1 MVTTFRLCYTE
12 FMDSQDNQPWAP
24 KDDAPAVGGDVNS
37 VDDNQ
42 QLDTNNKQ
50 NQETPVDDVST
61 NETSTESPAT
71 GVAMDAVMPSSN
83 AIDGQSDSND
93 EVTSINETNTEVT
106 EPVAN
111 NDTESSI
118 PQSVFDD
125 IASAEPT
132 APTFSPFDGVQ
143 DATQT
148 TPTTATTTSASST
161 APVEQANQPTATSQ
175 SQPGQVIQPE
185 PKKKKSGLKIAL
197 FIGIPI
203 LVILLGVFIWYFAI
217 FNEKTNVVKAAMS
230 NLMSQR
236 DNSAKY
242 SLEMSEDDMSV
253 TISGNISYLANGSMS
268 ADADVEI
275 DTGVEMPSSFS
286 NLGSISVIND
296 NKALYIKP
304 SLSDSTQAMISTF
317 ANTYS
322 TNNTDLSVIFDT
334 INDKWIKVD
343 YDLLTSNV
351 ASASSAKGADS
362 LKCIE
367 TVTDKLDDKISR
379 QQLIDSLFDSGVL
392 SVTGVEKDA
401 NGKYYVININQ
412 DKYDEYIDLLVKTN
426 VFNTL
431 SSCLGS
437 DSKGEPLTA
446 ETLKENIDTETIT
459 DTSYKMYISGWNR
472 QVDRIEISGKQG
484 SASFSASLQ
493 YANKIPEI
501 KAPEDAT
508 DIEDAMQELMQKI
521 MLQQSSGR
529 DIEIYTNDEFDVIN
543 TTDDALVGPSLQ
555 DIPTGIISSGFIKAF
570 SDQLKD

>member
-24 KDDAPAVGGDVNS
+24 KNDAPAVGGDVNS

-42 QLDTNNKQ
+42 QLDTNNEQ
-50 NQETPVDDVST
+50 NQETPVNDISA
-61 NETSTESPAT
+61 NEANTENPVT
-71 GVAMDAVMPSSN
+71 GTAMDAVMPSSGTSDEQSN
-83 AIDGQSDSND
+83 SDSGAVNGETTA
-93 EVTSINETNTEVT
+93 EVAAPAASSD
-106 EPVAN
+106 A
-111 NDTESSI
+111 ESSI
-118 PQSVFDD
+118 PQSVFDN
-125 IASAEPT
+125 IASAGPA
-132 APTFSPFDGVQ
+132 APAFSPFGGVQ

-148 TPTTATTTSASST
+148 TSASNTTTVGQT
-161 APVEQANQPTATSQ
+161 NQPITTSQ
-175 SQPGQVIQPE
+175 GQPGQTAQPG

-217 FNEKTNVVKAAMS
+217 YNEKTNVVKAAIS

-242 SLEMSEDDMSV
+242 SLEMSEDDASV

-268 ADADVEI
+268 ADADIEI

-286 NLGSISVIND
+286 DLGSISVIND
-296 NKALYIKP
+296 NEALYIKP
-304 SLSDSTQAMISTF
+304 SLSDNTQAMISTF
-317 ANTYS
+317 ANSYS

-343 YDLLTSNV
+343 YDLLTSN
-351 ASASSAKGADS
+351 ATSASSAKGADS

-412 DKYDEYIDLLVKTN
+412 DKYDEYIDLLAKTN

-437 DSKGEPLTA
+437 NSDGELLTA

-459 DTSYKMYISGWNR
+459 NTSYKMYISGWNR

-493 YANKIPEI
+493 YANEVPEI
-501 KAPEDAT
+501 KAPDDAT

-543 TTDDALVGPSLQ
+543 TADDALVGPTLQ
-555 DIPTGIISSGFIKAF
+555 DIPTGIINSGFIKAF
-570 SDQLKD
+570 SNQLKG

>member
-1 MVTTFRLCYTE
+1 
-12 FMDSQDNQPWAP
+12 MDSQDNQPWAP
-24 KDDAPAVGGDVNS
+24 KNDAPAVGGDVNS

-50 NQETPVDDVST
+50 NPETPVDDVSA
-61 NETSTESPAT
+61 NEANTENPVT
-71 GVAMDAVMPSSN
+71 GIAMDAVMPSSGPS
-83 AIDGQSDSND
+83 DEQSSSDSGAVNGETAA
-93 EVTSINETNTEVT
+93 EVATPAASSD
-106 EPVAN
+106 A
-111 NDTESSI
+111 ESPI
-118 PQSVFDD
+118 PQSVFDN
-125 IASAEPT
+125 IASAGPAT
-132 APTFSPFDGVQ
+132 PAFSPFGGVQ
-143 DATQT
+143 DAAQ
-148 TPTTATTTSASST
+148 TTSASNTTTVGQTS
-161 APVEQANQPTATSQ
+161 QPITTSQ
-175 SQPGQVIQPE
+175 SQPSQTTQPE

-217 FNEKTNVVKAAMS
+217 YNEKTNVVKAAMS

-242 SLEMSEDDMSV
+242 SLEMSEDDASV

-268 ADADVEI
+268 ADANIEI

-286 NLGSISVIND
+286 DLGSISVIND

-304 SLSDSTQAMISTF
+304 SLSDNTQAMISTF
-317 ANTYS
+317 ANSYS

-343 YDLLTSNV
+343 YDLLTSN
-351 ASASSAKGADS
+351 ATSASSAKGADS

-437 DSKGEPLTA
+437 NSNGELLTA
-446 ETLKENIDTETIT
+446 ETLKKNIDTETIT
-459 DTSYKMYISGWNR
+459 NTSYKMYISGWNR

-493 YANKIPEI
+493 YANKVPEI

-529 DIEIYTNDEFDVIN
+529 DIEIYTNDELDVIN
-543 TTDDALVGPSLQ
+543 TADDALVGPTLQ
-555 DIPTGIISSGFIKAF
+555 DIPTGIINSGFIKAF

>member
-24 KDDAPAVGGDVNS
+24 KNDAPAVGGDVNS

-50 NQETPVDDVST
+50 NPETPVDDVSA
-61 NETSTESPAT
+61 NEANTENPVT
-71 GVAMDAVMPSSN
+71 GIAMDAVMPSSGPS
-83 AIDGQSDSND
+83 DEQSSSDSGAVNGETAA
-93 EVTSINETNTEVT
+93 EVATPAASSD
-106 EPVAN
+106 A
-111 NDTESSI
+111 ESPI
-118 PQSVFDD
+118 PQSVFDN
-125 IASAEPT
+125 IASAGPAT
-132 APTFSPFDGVQ
+132 PAFSPFGGVQ
-143 DATQT
+143 DAAQ
-148 TPTTATTTSASST
+148 TTSASNTTTVGQTS
-161 APVEQANQPTATSQ
+161 QPITTSQ
-175 SQPGQVIQPE
+175 SQPSQTTQPE

-217 FNEKTNVVKAAMS
+217 YNEKTNVVKAAMS

-242 SLEMSEDDMSV
+242 SLEMSEDDASV

-268 ADADVEI
+268 ADANIEI

-286 NLGSISVIND
+286 DLGSISVIND

-304 SLSDSTQAMISTF
+304 LLSDNTQAMISTF
-317 ANTYS
+317 ANSYS

-343 YDLLTSNV
+343 YDLLTSN
-351 ASASSAKGADS
+351 ATSASSAKGADS

-437 DSKGEPLTA
+437 NSNGELLTA
-446 ETLKENIDTETIT
+446 ETLKKNIDTETIT
-459 DTSYKMYISGWNR
+459 NTSYKMYISGWNR

-493 YANKIPEI
+493 YANKVPEI

-529 DIEIYTNDEFDVIN
+529 DIEIYTNDELDVIN
-543 TTDDALVGPSLQ
+543 TADDALVGPTLQ
-555 DIPTGIISSGFIKAF
+555 DIPTGIINSGFIKAF

>member
-24 KDDAPAVGGDVNS
+24 KNDAPAVGGDVNS

-42 QLDTNNKQ
+42 QLDTNNEQ
-50 NQETPVDDVST
+50 NPETPVDDVSA
-61 NETSTESPAT
+61 NEANTENPVT
-71 GVAMDAVMPSSN
+71 GIAIDAVMPSSGTSN
-83 AIDGQSDSND
+83 EQSNSDSGAVNGETTA
-93 EVTSINETNTEVT
+93 EVAAPAASSG
-106 EPVAN
+106 A
-111 NDTESSI
+111 ESSI
-118 PQSVFDD
+118 PQSVFDN
-125 IASAEPT
+125 IASTGPATP
-132 APTFSPFDGVQ
+132 AFSPFGGVQ
-143 DATQT
+143 DAAQT
-148 TPTTATTTSASST
+148 TPAATTATVGQTSQPITTS
-161 APVEQANQPTATSQ
+161 QG
-175 SQPGQVIQPE
+175 QPGQTAQPE
-185 PKKKKSGLKIAL
+185 PRKKKSGLKIAL

-217 FNEKTNVVKAAMS
+217 YNEKTNVVKAAMS

-268 ADADVEI
+268 ADADIEI

-286 NLGSISVIND
+286 DLGSISVIND

-304 SLSDSTQAMISTF
+304 SLSDNTQAMISTF
-317 ANTYS
+317 ANSYS

-343 YDLLTSNV
+343 YDLLTSN
-351 ASASSAKGADS
+351 ATSASSAKGADS

-367 TVTDKLDDKISR
+367 TVTNKLDDKISR

-392 SVTGVEKDA
+392 SVAGVEKDA

-426 VFNTL
+426 VFNAL

-437 DSKGEPLTA
+437 NSDGELLTA

-459 DTSYKMYISGWNR
+459 NTSYKMYISGWNR

-493 YANKIPEI
+493 YANKVPEI

-508 DIEDAMQELMQKI
+508 DIEDAMQELMQKM
-521 MLQQSSGR
+521 MLQQSSKR
-529 DIEIYTNDEFDVIN
+529 DIEIYTNNEFDVIN
-543 TTDDALVGPSLQ
+543 TADDALIGPTLQ
-555 DIPTGIISSGFIKAF
+555 DIPTGIINSGFIKAF
-570 SDQLKD
+570 SNQLKD

>member
-42 QLDTNNKQ
+42 QSDTNNEQ
-50 NQETPVDDVST
+50 SQESSVDNVST
-61 NETSTESPAT
+61 GEASTENPAT
-71 GVAMDAVMPSSN
+71 GVAMDAVMPSSSTS
-83 AIDGQSDSND
+83 DEQSSSDSGAVNGETTA
-93 EVTSINETNTEVT
+93 EVAAPATSSD
-106 EPVAN
+106 A
-111 NDTESSI
+111 ESSI
-118 PQSVFDD
+118 PQSVFDN
-125 IASAEPT
+125 IASAGPAT
-132 APTFSPFDGVQ
+132 PAFSPFGGVQ
-143 DATQT
+143 DVAQT
-148 TPTTATTTSASST
+148 TPTATTTT
-161 APVEQANQPTATSQ
+161 VEQTSQ
-175 SQPGQVIQPE
+175 PITTSQGQPGQTAQPE
-185 PKKKKSGLKIAL
+185 PEKKKSGLKIAL
-197 FIGIPI
+197 FISIPI

-217 FNEKTNVVKAAMS
+217 FNEKTNVVKAAIS

-268 ADADVEI
+268 ADANIEI
-275 DTGVEMPSSFS
+275 DTGVEMPSSFGD
-286 NLGSISVIND
+286 LGSISVIND
-296 NKALYIKP
+296 NEALYIKP
-304 SLSDSTQAMISTF
+304 SLSDNTQAMISTF
-317 ANTYS
+317 ANSYS

-412 DKYDEYIDLLVKTN
+412 DKYDEYIDLLAKTN

-437 DSKGEPLTA
+437 NSDGELLTA
-446 ETLKENIDTETIT
+446 ETLKENI
-459 DTSYKMYISGWNR
+459 
-472 QVDRIEISGKQG
+472 
-484 SASFSASLQ
+484 
-493 YANKIPEI
+493 
-501 KAPEDAT
+501 
-508 DIEDAMQELMQKI
+508 
-521 MLQQSSGR
+521 
-529 DIEIYTNDEFDVIN
+529 
-543 TTDDALVGPSLQ
+543 
-555 DIPTGIISSGFIKAF
+555 GIAKSTVSR
-570 SDQLKD
+570 

>member
-1 MVTTFRLCYTE
+1 
-12 FMDSQDNQPWAP
+12 MDSQDNQPWAP

-42 QLDTNNKQ
+42 QSDTNNEQ
-50 NQETPVDDVST
+50 NQEASVDDALT
-61 NETSTESPAT
+61 NETGAESPAT

-93 EVTSINETNTEVT
+93 EATSVNETNTEVA
-106 EPVAN
+106 EPVTN
-111 NDTESSI
+111 NDAESSI

-132 APTFSPFDGVQ
+132 APTFSPFGGVQ

-148 TPTTATTTSASST
+148 TPATATSASST
-161 APVEQANQPTATSQ
+161 APVEQTNQPTAAPQGQPSQ
-175 SQPGQVIQPE
+175 AIQPE

-197 FIGIPI
+197 FIGIPLLAI
-203 LVILLGVFIWYFAI
+203 LIGVLIWYFAI

-236 DNSAKY
+236 DNSAEY
-242 SLEMSEDDMSV
+242 SLKMSEDDMSV

-268 ADADVEI
+268 ADANVKL
-275 DTGVEMPSSFS
+275 DTGVEMPSS
-286 NLGSISVIND
+286 LGDLGGVSIIND
-296 NKALYIKP
+296 DNAIYIKP
-304 SLSDSTQAMISTF
+304 SLSKNTQAMISTF
-317 ANTYS
+317 AANYSSVGGVNT
-322 TNNTDLSVIFDT
+322 NVVFDT
-334 INDKWIKVD
+334 INDKWIKID
-343 YDLLTSNV
+343 HDLLASNTISTS
-351 ASASSAKGADS
+351 STDGADS
-362 LKCIE
+362 LKCVE
-367 TVTDKLDDKISR
+367 AVTDKLDDKISR
-379 QQLIDSLFDSGVL
+379 QQLINSLFDSGVL

-412 DKYDEYIDLLVKTN
+412 DKYDEYIDLLAKTN
-426 VFNTL
+426 IFNTL

-437 DSKGEPLTA
+437 DSNGEPLTA
-446 ETLKENIDTETIT
+446 KTLKENIDTETIT

-472 QVDRIEISGKQG
+472 QVDRIEISGKQ
-484 SASFSASLQ
+484 ASSSFNATIQ
-493 YANKIPEI
+493 YANEVPEI

-529 DIEIYTNDEFDVIN
+529 DIEIYTNNEFDVIN
-543 TTDDALVGPSLQ
+543 TADDALVGPTLQ

>member
-1 MVTTFRLCYTE
+1 
-12 FMDSQDNQPWAP
+12 MDSQDNQPWAP
-24 KDDAPAVGGDVNS
+24 KNDAPAVGGDVNS

-42 QLDTNNKQ
+42 QLDTNNEQ
-50 NQETPVDDVST
+50 NQETPVNDVSA
-61 NETSTESPAT
+61 NEANTENPVT
-71 GVAMDAVMPSSN
+71 GIAMDAVMPSSGTS
-83 AIDGQSDSND
+83 DEQSSSDSGAVNSETTA
-93 EVTSINETNTEVT
+93 EVAVPAASSD
-106 EPVAN
+106 A
-111 NDTESSI
+111 ESSI
-118 PQSVFDD
+118 PQSVFDN
-125 IASAEPT
+125 IASAGPT
-132 APTFSPFDGVQ
+132 TPAFSPFGGVQ
-143 DATQT
+143 DAAQT
-148 TPTTATTTSASST
+148 TPAATIITVGQTSQPITTS
-161 APVEQANQPTATSQ
+161 QG
-175 SQPGQVIQPE
+175 QPGQTAQPE

-217 FNEKTNVVKAAMS
+217 YNEKTNVVKAAIS

-242 SLEMSEDDMSV
+242 SLEMSEDDASV

-268 ADADVEI
+268 ADANIEI

-286 NLGSISVIND
+286 DLGSISVIND

-304 SLSDSTQAMISTF
+304 SLSDNTQAMISTF
-317 ANTYS
+317 ANSYS
-322 TNNTDLSVIFDT
+322 TNNTDLSVVFDT

-343 YDLLTSNV
+343 YDLLTSN
-351 ASASSAKGADS
+351 ATSASSAKGADS

-367 TVTDKLDDKISR
+367 AVTDKLDDKISR

-437 DSKGEPLTA
+437 NSDGELLTA

-459 DTSYKMYISGWNR
+459 NTSYKMYISGWNR

-493 YANKIPEI
+493 YANEVPEI

-529 DIEIYTNDEFDVIN
+529 DIKIYTNDELDVIN
-543 TTDDALVGPSLQ
+543 TADDALIGPTLQ
-555 DIPTGIISSGFIKAF
+555 DIPTGIINSGFIKAF
-570 SDQLKD
+570 SNQLKD

>member
-1 MVTTFRLCYTE
+1 
-12 FMDSQDNQPWAP
+12 MDSQDNQPWAP
-24 KDDAPAVGGDVNS
+24 KNDAPAVGGDVNS

-42 QLDTNNKQ
+42 QLDTNNEQ
-50 NQETPVDDVST
+50 NQETPVNDVSA
-61 NETSTESPAT
+61 NEANTESPVT
-71 GVAMDAVMPSSN
+71 GIAMDAVMPSSG
-83 AIDGQSDSND
+83 ASDEQSSSDSGAVNSETTA
-93 EVTSINETNTEVT
+93 EVAAPAASSD
-106 EPVAN
+106 A
-111 NDTESSI
+111 ESSI
-118 PQSVFDD
+118 PQSVFDN
-125 IASAEPT
+125 IASAGPAT
-132 APTFSPFDGVQ
+132 PAFSPFGGVQ

-148 TPTTATTTSASST
+148 TSASNTTTVGQT
-161 APVEQANQPTATSQ
+161 NQPITTSQ
-175 SQPGQVIQPE
+175 GQPGQTAQPE

-217 FNEKTNVVKAAMS
+217 YNEKTNVVKAAMS

-242 SLEMSEDDMSV
+242 SLEMSENDTSV

-268 ADADVEI
+268 ADANVEI

-286 NLGSISVIND
+286 DLGSISVIND
-296 NKALYIKP
+296 NEALYIKP

-317 ANTYS
+317 ANSYS

-437 DSKGEPLTA
+437 NSDGELLTA

-459 DTSYKMYISGWNR
+459 NTSYKMYISGWNR

-493 YANKIPEI
+493 YANKVPEI

-521 MLQQSSGR
+521 MLQQSSDR
-529 DIEIYTNDEFDVIN
+529 DIEIYTNDKFDVIN
-543 TTDDALVGPSLQ
+543 TADDALVGPTLQ
-555 DIPTGIISSGFIKAF
+555 DIPTGIINSGFIKAF
-570 SDQLKD
+570 SNQLKD

>member
-1 MVTTFRLCYTE
+1 
-12 FMDSQDNQPWAP
+12 MDSQDNQPWAP
-24 KDDAPAVGGDVNS
+24 KNDAPAVGGDVNS

-42 QLDTNNKQ
+42 QLDTNNEQ
-50 NQETPVDDVST
+50 NPETPVDDVSA
-61 NETSTESPAT
+61 NEANTENPAT
-71 GVAMDAVMPSSN
+71 GIAMDAVMPSSGTS
-83 AIDGQSDSND
+83 DEQSSSDSGAVNGETTA
-93 EVTSINETNTEVT
+93 EVATPAASSD
-106 EPVAN
+106 A
-111 NDTESSI
+111 ESSI
-118 PQSVFDD
+118 PQSVFDN
-125 IASAEPT
+125 IASTGPATP
-132 APTFSPFDGVQ
+132 AFSPFGGVQ

-148 TPTTATTTSASST
+148 TPAATTTT
-161 APVEQANQPTATSQ
+161 VGQTSQ
-175 SQPGQVIQPE
+175 PITTSQGQPGQTTQPK

-217 FNEKTNVVKAAMS
+217 YNEKTNVVKAAIS

-242 SLEMSEDDMSV
+242 SLEMSEDDASV

-268 ADADVEI
+268 TDANIKI

-286 NLGSISVIND
+286 DLGSISVIND

-317 ANTYS
+317 ANSYS

-343 YDLLTSNV
+343 YDLLTSN
-351 ASASSAKGADS
+351 ATSASSAKGADS

-431 SSCLGS
+431 SSCLESNS
-437 DSKGEPLTA
+437 DGELLTA

-459 DTSYKMYISGWNR
+459 NTSYKMYISGWNR

-493 YANKIPEI
+493 YANKVPEI
-501 KAPEDAT
+501 KAPDDAT
-508 DIEDAMQELMQKI
+508 DIEDAMQQLMQKM
-521 MLQQSSGR
+521 MLQQSSRR
-529 DIEIYTNDEFDVIN
+529 DIEIYTNDELDVIN
-543 TTDDALVGPSLQ
+543 TADDALVGPTLQ
-555 DIPTGIISSGFIKAF
+555 DIPTGIINSGFIKAF